1 MRILTIC
8 MKCKAME
15 FIDTTEMLIK
25 EVENNLRYTY
35 ISRLEAACESCGAK
49 IIVAEFEEHASRAVD
64 MLIR

>member
-1 MRILTIC
+1 
-8 MKCKAME
+8 ME

-49 IIVAEFEEHASRAVD
+49 IIVAEFEEHDSRAVD

>member
-1 MRILTIC
+1 MRILTTC

-49 IIVAEFEEHASRAVD
+49 IIVAEFEEHDSRAVD